1 MANQGRH
8 LYFIK
13 MAGSRPVKIGR
24 GTRPEIRLATLQ
36 VGSPYKLKLPGVL
49 EDCGGYEKDF
59 HWYLRKHKML
69 GEWFAW
75 SRQTEEIVKLALS
88 GGDWPAI
95 VAVRPVREV
104 TDDDWRIGSPLYQG
118 NPKYPQY
125 QARQ

>member
-1 MANQGRH
+1 
-8 LYFIK
+8 
-13 MAGSRPVKIGR
+13 VKIGR

-36 VGSPYKLKLPGVL
+36 VGSPYNLKLLGVL
-49 EDCGGYEKDF
+49 EDCGGYERDF

-88 GGDWPAI
+88 GGDWPSI

-125 QARQ
+125 QARS